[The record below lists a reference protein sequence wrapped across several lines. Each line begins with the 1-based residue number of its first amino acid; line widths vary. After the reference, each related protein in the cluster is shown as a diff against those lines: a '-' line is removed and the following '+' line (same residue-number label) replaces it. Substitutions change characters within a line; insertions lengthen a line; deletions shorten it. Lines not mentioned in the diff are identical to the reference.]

1 MDGAPIKRVRLNNEF
16 RPRRPP
22 SLPSRIVLIIA
33 RTEPIPGPPSGTH
46 LVICTLA
53 CPRPFFFKAR
63 QLLILD
69 CGPRQMVGFVGCK
82 LHQQLLMRRP
92 CDARRC
98 NALHRLFVCAGV
110 CVNSGMLWSPSQC
123 KFSNLKYFILR
134 ISQICLVYAM
144 HPPRREGS
152 RHL

>member
-16 RPRRPP
+16 RPPSFPP
-22 SLPSRIVLIIA
+22 FQKCPHHRTHGAHSGATQWHPPGDMYSCLP
-33 RTEPIPGPPSGTH
+33 T
-46 LVICTLA
+46 TL
-53 CPRPFFFKAR
+53 FFKAR

-98 NALHRLFVCAGV
+98 NALHRVFVCAGV

-134 ISQICLVYAM
+134 ISQVCLVYAM